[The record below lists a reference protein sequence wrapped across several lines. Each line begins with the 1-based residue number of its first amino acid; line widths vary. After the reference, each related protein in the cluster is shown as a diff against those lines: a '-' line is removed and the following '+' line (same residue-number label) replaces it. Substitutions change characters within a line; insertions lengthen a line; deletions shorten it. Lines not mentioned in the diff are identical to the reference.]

1 MIFFT
6 GEFCAKEAREMENIK
21 VLIADATE
29 EFPMALAERLRGEF
43 HIRICNDGNQ
53 TLELLRSYQPDI
65 LVLDLMLSGLD
76 GISVLQAAEEMGIHP
91 EVLATT
97 RFISSYVMEAMN
109 RFGVGYLM
117 VKPCDVS
124 ATLARIRDLSRKRNS
139 PIQIA
144 PDIRSTVSNILI
156 RLGMPTKL
164 RGYGCAR
171 EAILCQMRDPDMS
184 VTKELYPEVAELCDG
199 TTAQV
204 ERAIRGA
211 IFAAWN
217 VRDDVVWCRFFVPG
231 KDGVI
236 HRPTNAEF
244 ISRIADYLKL
254 EEQENSLII
263 ERDKMFMKV

>member
-1 MIFFT
+1 
-6 GEFCAKEAREMENIK
+6 MEHTTS
-21 VLIADATE
+21 VFIADSAEDFCTGLTTALQRADGFHVVGTAADGEQAIRMIE
-29 EFPMALAERLRGEF
+29 ERK
-43 HIRICNDGNQ
+43 
-53 TLELLRSYQPDI
+53 PDV

-76 GISVLQAAEEMGIHP
+76 GISVLQAAEELGLHP
-91 EVLATT
+91 AVLATT
-97 RFISSYVMEAMN
+97 RFVSSYVMEAMT

-124 ATLARIRDLSRKRNS
+124 ATLARIRDLSRKQNS
-139 PIQIA
+139 PTQIA
-144 PDIRSTVSNILI
+144 PDKRSTVSNILI

-211 IFAAWN
+211 IAAAWSG
-217 VRDDVVWCRFFVPG
+217 RDDNIWQRFFVPG
-231 KDGVI
+231 HNGVI
-236 HRPTNAEF
+236 QRPTNAEF

-254 EEQENSLII
+254 EEQENALVIDR
-263 ERDKMFMKV
+263 ERLFMKD